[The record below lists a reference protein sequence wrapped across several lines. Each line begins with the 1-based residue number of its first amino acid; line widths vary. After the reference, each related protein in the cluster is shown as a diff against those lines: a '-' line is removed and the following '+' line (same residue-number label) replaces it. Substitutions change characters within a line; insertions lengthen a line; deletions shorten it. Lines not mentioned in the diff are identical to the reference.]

1 VSRLSDQSR
10 AIIAAALSLIVIVA
24 WSLIYKPPKPAA
36 PQPGG
41 TTPSGIS
48 TNASPDTISP
58 NASTPNAVSPTT
70 GSANA
75 AAPNAA
81 AGASRSGAP
90 AGGTSTIAPVAAT
103 AEKITVVESD
113 LYRVELSSRGAVVRS
128 WQLKKFT
135 DDHQPP
141 RILDV
146 VNAEVATQTGDWPF
160 SLQIGDPQLEAAA
173 NKALY
178 VVSTPSGTMQ
188 GASESNSA
196 GVTLLAPAEI
206 DFQWSDGQTEVTKRL
221 KFDRSYI
228 AEVEVSVRHNG
239 QPVPHRVAWRGG
251 FGDVTAFRA
260 AIQTAVF
267 GGRAGSTTQVATKN
281 LGVPDQRNMAADI
294 PGTFDA
300 VGIED
305 LYFAAAFLRP
315 LPPPGQ
321 PVAQDLTLSAR
332 QVQHTLQT
340 DGKTTQET
348 LPEMAAGDTP
358 PEDPLKLR
366 VFVGPKD
373 LDLLKSIHPP
383 LNGLV
388 QFGWTG
394 FISEPLFYVLLWLHR
409 YVPNYGWA
417 IVAMT
422 VAINMLLYP
431 LKVSSWRSMQKMQKV
446 APEIRSIQDRFKKY
460 SVRDPRKQ
468 EMNKE
473 VMAVY
478 SREGI
483 NPLGSCLP
491 MVAQFPIWFGLN
503 RMLTATI
510 ELRHAPW
517 FGWIHDL
524 SSRDPYYILPVTMA
538 VLMYVVQKMTP
549 VTVTD
554 PSQARMMALTPI
566 MFGGMFIVFPIS
578 SGLALYILTS
588 SAIAILQQWHL
599 NRISPLKAPG
609 KQKKK

>member
-1 VSRLSDQSR
+1 VNRVSDQSR
-10 AIIAAALSLIVIVA
+10 AIIAAGLSLIVIVA
-24 WSLIYKPPKPAA
+24 WSLIYKPPKPA
-36 PQPGG
+36 
-41 TTPSGIS
+41 TPPPPAAA
-48 TNASPDTISP
+48 TASSVTSSVP
-58 NASTPNAVSPTT
+58 PT
-70 GSANA
+70 A
-75 AAPNAA
+75 AAPPKIAASASASGGAPGSASVAPAA
-81 AGASRSGAP
+81 AS
-90 AGGTSTIAPVAAT
+90 
-103 AEKITVVESD
+103 AERVTVIESD

-128 WQLKKFT
+128 WQLKKYT

-141 RILDV
+141 RTLDV
-146 VNAEVATQTGDWPF
+146 VNDEVANQTGDWPF
-160 SLQIGDPQLEAAA
+160 SLQLGDAQLEAAA
-173 NKALY
+173 NKGLY
-178 VVSTPSGTMQ
+178 VVSTPSGTPVSTPAT
-188 GASESNSA
+188 GGDPNASPL
-196 GVTLLAPAEI
+196 TLSAPAEV
-206 DFQWSDGQTEVTKRL
+206 DFHWSDGQLEVTKRL
-221 KFDRSYI
+221 KFDNSYI
-228 AEVEVSVRHNG
+228 AQVEVSVRHNG
-239 QPVPHRVAWRGG
+239 EAVPHRIAWRGG
-251 FGDVTAFRA
+251 FGDVAAYRE
-260 AIQTAVF
+260 AIQTVVF
-267 GGRAGSTTQVATKN
+267 TAPAGSITQLATKN
-281 LGVPDQRNMAADI
+281 LGAPDNRGVAAEV
-294 PGTFDA
+294 PGTSGA

-305 LYFAAAFLRP
+305 LYFAAAFLP
-315 LPPPGQ
+315 PVSPPGQ
-321 PVAQDLTLSAR
+321 PAPQNLTLSGR
-332 QVQHTLQT
+332 QIQHNLQQ

-348 LPEMAAGDTP
+348 LPEMAAGITP
-358 PEDPLKLR
+358 AQDPLVLR

-373 LDLLKSIHPP
+373 LDLLKSIRPP

-394 FISEPLFYVLLWLHR
+394 FIAEPLFYVLLWLHR
-409 YVPNYGWA
+409 YIPNYGWA
-417 IVAMT
+417 IVGMT

-446 APEIRSIQDRFKKY
+446 APEIKTIQERFKKY

-538 VLMYVVQKMTP
+538 VLMYLVQKMTP

-554 PSQARMMALTPI
+554 PAQARMMALTPI

-599 NRISPLKAPG
+599 NRISPLKAA
-609 KQKKK
+609 KAKKK

>member
-1 VSRLSDQSR
+1 MSRISDQSR
-10 AIIAAALSLIVIVA
+10 AIIAAALSLIVIVG
-24 WSLIYKPPKPAA
+24 WSMIYKPPKPEPR
-36 PQPGG
+36 PQPAGITANAPPNVG
-41 TTPSGIS
+41 APATVPPNGAANGTPSGLPS
-48 TNASPDTISP
+48 GASSP
-58 NASTPNAVSPTT
+58 RS
-70 GSANA
+70 
-75 AAPNAA
+75 NAA
-81 AGASRSGAP
+81 AGSNTGSASNS
-90 AGGTSTIAPVAAT
+90 AAT
-103 AEKITVVESD
+103 PIAASAEKTTIVESD
-113 LYRVELSSRGAVVRS
+113 LYHVELSSRGAVVRS
-128 WQLKKFT
+128 WQLKKYT

-141 RILDV
+141 RTLDV
-146 VNAEVATQTGDWPF
+146 VNAEVANQTGDWPF
-160 SLQIGDPQLEAAA
+160 SLQLADPQLEAAA
-173 NKALY
+173 NKGLY
-178 VVSTPSGTMQ
+178 VVSTPSGTPK
-188 GASESNSA
+188 AVSDANPA
-196 GVTLLAPAEI
+196 VLTLSAPAEV
-206 DFQWSDGQTEVTKRL
+206 DFQWSDGQLEVTKRL

-228 AEVEVSVRHNG
+228 AEVEVSVRDKG
-239 QPVPHRVAWRGG
+239 QPLPHRIAWRGG

-260 AIQTAVF
+260 ATQTFAF
-267 GGRAGSTTQVATKN
+267 SARAGSVTQLATKN
-281 LGVPDQRNMAADI
+281 LGVPDQRNIAADV

-305 LYFAAAFLRP
+305 LYFAAAFLP
-315 LPPPGQ
+315 PAPPPGQ
-321 PVAQDLTLSAR
+321 AIPQDLTLSAR
-332 QVQHTLQT
+332 QVQHTVQQQ
-340 DGKTTQET
+340 GKTTQET
-348 LPEMAAGDTP
+348 LPEMAAGATP
-358 PEDPLKLR
+358 PEDSLNLR

-373 LDLLKSIHPP
+373 LDLLKSIRPP

-388 QFGWTG
+388 QFGWWG
-394 FISEPLFYVLLWLHR
+394 FVAEPLFYVLLWLHR
-409 YVPNYGWA
+409 YMPNYGWA
-417 IVAMT
+417 IVAIT

-431 LKVSSWRSMQKMQKV
+431 LKVSSWRSMQKMQRV

-524 SSRDPYYILPVTMA
+524 STRDPYYILPVTMA
-538 VLMYVVQKMTP
+538 VLMYIVQKMTP

-566 MFGGMFIVFPIS
+566 MFGGMFIIFPIS

-599 NRISPLKAPG
+599 NRISPLKAP
-609 KQKKK
+609 KTKKK